1 MKTIGEYHDLYLK
14 SDILLLAD
22 VFENFRK
29 TYLQYYRIDPCH
41 YFTSPG
47 LSWDA
52 MLKMTGIKLE
62 LMTSGYEAALAPYAL
77 ICMVRRRAR
86 SIRDLTKLRR
96 VEGRGSGSVYFLLK
110 NAVLGLGLGLGLVST
125 LT

>member
-62 LMTSGYEAALAPYAL
+62 LMTFGYEAALAPYAL

-96 VEGRGSGSVYFLLK
+96 VEGRESGSVYFLLK
-110 NAVLGLGLGLGLVST
+110 NAVLGLELRLGVVST

>member
-1 MKTIGEYHDLYLK
+1 M
-14 SDILLLAD
+14 
-22 VFENFRK
+22 
-29 TYLQYYRIDPCH
+29 
-41 YFTSPG
+41 
-47 LSWDA
+47 
-52 MLKMTGIKLE
+52 
-62 LMTSGYEAALAPYAL
+62 SGYEAALTPYAL
-77 ICMVRRRAR
+77 IYMVRRRAR

>member
-1 MKTIGEYHDLYLK
+1 MGDYHDLYLK

-29 TYLQYYRIDPCH
+29 TCLQYYKIDPCH
-41 YFTSPG
+41 YFISPG

-52 MLKMTGIKLE
+52 ILKMTGIKLE
-62 LMTSGYEAALAPYAL
+62 LMMSGYEAALTPYAL
-77 ICMVRRRAR
+77 IYMVRQRAR

>member
-62 LMTSGYEAALAPYAL
+62 LMTSGYEAALTPYAL

-86 SIRDLTKLRR
+86 SIRDLTKLRQ
-96 VEGRGSGSVYFLLK
+96 VEGRESGSVYFLLK

>member
-1 MKTIGEYHDLYLK
+1 MKTMGEYHDLYLK

-29 TYLQYYRIDPCH
+29 TCLQYYKIDPCH

-62 LMTSGYEAALAPYAL
+62 LMMSGYEAALTPYAL
-77 ICMVRRRAR
+77 IYMVCRRAR